1 MVNMDCIYEKG
12 YHFFIGLVFALIGFA
27 FLGLGITVLPVVG
40 FFIALPILGLSVFF
54 FRNPRSEECFI
65 KET

>member
-1 MVNMDCIYEKG
+1 MKKDII
-12 YHFFIGLVFALIGFA
+12 FFIGLVFALIGFA

-40 FFIALPILGLSVFF
+40 IFIALPILGLSVFF